1 MTKPL
6 LTGCIKNDTD
16 KSWKTFNYLL
26 EKVSLDDKIGYL
38 YVVDIEF
45 DLTNA
50 TREQKV
56 YNEIYPPM
64 IEKQKVIDPCER
76 SVYHL
81 LEQYVEGEK
90 DKPLAYRATAKACAT
105 MLQKRFFPM
114 YLEHLAFIIKRA
126 GWNVTKIHS
135 HLRFEQKT
143 FKKKF
148 ILINQKSRQN
158 SKNDIEKDFY
168 KLMNNQNF
176 GYDCQNNLD
185 NCQFVPIFDEIKEMT
200 YLKRYYNYFDPRV
213 SKFVTA
219 DLIREKIEEK
229 FNENLL
235 LLDKEDKFYPTKL
248 NLLKAERLSS
258 LEAADNFEKKKRK

>member
-1 MTKPL
+1 M
-6 LTGCIKNDTD
+6 
-16 KSWKTFNYLL
+16 
-26 EKVSLDDKIGYL
+26 
-38 YVVDIEF
+38 
-45 DLTNA
+45 
-50 TREQKV
+50 
-56 YNEIYPPM
+56 
-64 IEKQKVIDPCER
+64 
-76 SVYHL
+76 
-81 LEQYVEGEK
+81 
-90 DKPLAYRATAKACAT
+90 
-105 MLQKRFFPM
+105 
-114 YLEHLAFIIKRA
+114 
-126 GWNVTKIHS
+126 
-135 HLRFEQKT
+135 
-143 FKKKF
+143 
-148 ILINQKSRQN
+148 INQKSRQN

-200 YLKRYYNYFDPRV
+200 YLKRYYNYFNPRV